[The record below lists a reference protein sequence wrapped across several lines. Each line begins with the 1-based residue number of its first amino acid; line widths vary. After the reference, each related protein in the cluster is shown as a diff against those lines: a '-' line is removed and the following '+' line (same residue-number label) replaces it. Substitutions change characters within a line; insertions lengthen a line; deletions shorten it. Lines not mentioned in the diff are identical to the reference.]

1 MILGVP
7 KEIKSCEY
15 RVGMTPEG
23 VKVIVKLGHKVY
35 VQKGAGEGAGFSDEE
50 YESSGALMVESPK
63 EVYDNADLI
72 IKVKEPQPSEY
83 HLLRKNQIIFSYLHL
98 ATDETLT
105 AELLDKKVISIA
117 YETLQTDQGELPLL
131 IPMSEIAGK
140 MSVQIAASLLEKN
153 RNGKGVLLGGVAGV
167 QRGRVV
173 ILGAGHV
180 GINATKIAVGLGAQ
194 VSVLDINISKL
205 RHLEEQFGS
214 SINTYL
220 ATQDN
225 IARLIKKADALIGAV
240 LVPGA
245 KTPCLITK
253 EMVKTMPQGS
263 VIIDISINQGGMV
276 ETMDKLT
283 TLDNPTFVKDGVTH
297 YCVENISSS
306 VSRTSTIALTNES
319 LKYIIDITQK
329 GLIGAIKNDSSIG
342 RGVNTYNGKLTNEA
356 VANSLDVEFTH
367 LTELIGF

>member
-7 KEIKSCEY
+7 KEIKPCEY

-23 VKVIVKLGHKVY
+23 IKVLVQTGHKVY
-35 VQKGAGEGAGFSDEE
+35 VQVGAGENAGFSDEE
-50 YESSGALMVESPK
+50 YKKAGACLVETAK
-63 EVYDNADLI
+63 EVYDNAELI
-72 IKVKEPQPSEY
+72 VKVKEPQREEY
-83 HLLRKNQIIFSYLHL
+83 SLLRKNQVLFCYLHL

-105 AELLDKKVISIA
+105 AELIDRKVISIA
-117 YETLQTDQGELPLL
+117 YETLQTDDGELPLL

-153 RNGKGVLLGGVAGV
+153 RNGKGILLGGVPGV

-180 GINATKIAVGLGAQ
+180 GINATKIAVGLGAE

-205 RHLEEQFGS
+205 RHIEEQFGS

-220 ATQDN
+220 ATPDN
-225 IARLIKKADALIGAV
+225 ISELIKKADALIGAV

-245 KTPCLITK
+245 KTPLLIT
-253 EMVKTMPQGS
+253 EDMVKSMPQGA
-263 VIIDISINQGGMV
+263 VIIDLSINQGGMV
-276 ETMDKLT
+276 ETMDKMT
-283 TLDNPTFVKDGVTH
+283 TLDNPVFEKYGVIH

-306 VSRTSTIALTNES
+306 VSRSSTIALTNET
-319 LKYIIDITQK
+319 LGYIINIAEK
-329 GLIGAIKNDSSIG
+329 GLKNAIKNDSSIG

-356 VANSLDVEFTH
+356 VANSLDVEFTQ